1 MYIIKAHILTT
12 WTPEHTY
19 DIQRLCQPGA
29 SIMDVC
35 GTPLENVP
43 PDPNVIVV
51 ECWLSARNYNTIL
64 DHPDYGEGAVL
75 WSEVIEDGI

>member
-1 MYIIKAHILTT
+1 
-12 WTPEHTY
+12 
-19 DIQRLCQPGA
+19 
-29 SIMDVC
+29 MDVC